1 MKVSRYRL
9 VTTDVAHRPGI
20 TIMSRRENGCTV
32 YRAFN
37 TGELSRVLSTA
48 FAWRP
53 AAMPIASRNYFRG
66 RGNDRSRGFASLSQ
80 ILRHDGLAW
89 IPCRPRRLVARSR

>member
-9 VTTDVAHRPGI
+9 VTTDAAHRPGI

-37 TGELSRVLSTA
+37 TGELSRVFVNGICVEAGSYA
-48 FAWRP
+48 
-53 AAMPIASRNYFRG
+53 
-66 RGNDRSRGFASLSQ
+66 D
-80 ILRHDGLAW
+80 
-89 IPCRPRRLVARSR
+89 CVAQLFPGGI